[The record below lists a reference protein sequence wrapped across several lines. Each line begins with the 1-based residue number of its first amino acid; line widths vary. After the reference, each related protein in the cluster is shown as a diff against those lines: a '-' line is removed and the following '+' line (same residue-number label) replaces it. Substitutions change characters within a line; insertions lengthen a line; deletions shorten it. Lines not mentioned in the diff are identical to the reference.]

1 LNNDIGEAEETYEE
15 ILAISPSDA
24 FALKAL
30 KRIRDAKQLSPVTV
44 DPQKRN
50 IENLRIELT
59 AKGIS
64 GYSVIQAPPNKQDI
78 VVAVLGTGISAS
90 LKDDITDRSLKR
102 SVSLLKKLI
111 GSTGRDKEPR
121 SFPWLLRWRRT
132 ARSYPSSVLPK
143 VVQAPSRSLPKGID
157 AAVSHKANVL
167 LAPLV
172 HHNPI
177 AWYKTL

>member
-1 LNNDIGEAEETYEE
+1 LNNDIGEAEEIYEE

-78 VVAVLGTGISAS
+78 VIAALGTGISAS
-90 LKDDITDRSLKR
+90 LKDDITDRLVEAISVVPEEADWVDRQGHGTAVISL
-102 SVSLLKKLI
+102 V
-111 GSTGRDKEPR
+111 
-121 SFPWLLRWRRT
+121 
-132 ARSYPSSVLPK
+132 
-143 VVQAPSRSLPKGID
+143 
-157 AAVSHKANVL
+157 AA
-167 LAPLV
+167 LAPHAKIISIKCLAESGAGAFEI
-172 HHNPI
+172 I
-177 AWYKTL
+177 AAM